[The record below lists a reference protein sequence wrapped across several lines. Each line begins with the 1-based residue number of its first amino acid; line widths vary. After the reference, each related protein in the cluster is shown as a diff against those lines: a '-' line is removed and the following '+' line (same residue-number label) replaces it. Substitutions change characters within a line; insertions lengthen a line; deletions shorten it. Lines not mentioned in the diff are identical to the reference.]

1 MWYFLVSILLFSF
14 SCFLFCWFLYH
25 SLKTRL
31 KKIIHNAF
39 YNFRNDFSVV
49 SPFMTYHR
57 VCNYSNTTCVT
68 NGAGTANTSG
78 EPEFT
83 PGFYWGSCYSNFSYM
98 CIFCRS
104 LFVLLYFFFWPLCC
118 LFIYEIRILITS
130 LEYSNPC
137 FKTALAIVPPYFKDK
152 YVPMILFPILS
163 VLMTSTLNLLMI
175 LVTILKGILKLVLT
189 YIFSTRDEDCFFS
202 I

>member
-1 MWYFLVSILLFSF
+1 
-14 SCFLFCWFLYH
+14 
-25 SLKTRL
+25 
-31 KKIIHNAF
+31 
-39 YNFRNDFSVV
+39 
-49 SPFMTYHR
+49 MTYHR

-83 PGFYWGSCYSNFSYM
+83 PVFIGVRVTRTLVICVYFADRF
-98 CIFCRS
+98 
-104 LFVLLYFFFWPLCC
+104 LYFFFWPLCC

-152 YVPMILFPILS
+152 YVPIMLFPILS